1 MRYAA
6 LNIEKDPLEQ
16 GFESERYDLIVCC
29 LVLHATADL
38 YTTLQNVHKLL
49 KPGGKLMLVESSN
62 PDCARVSFV
71 FGLLPGWWLA
81 TEEKR
86 KRGPLLSDADWHSLL
101 LETGFSGAEVN
112 LPDAV
117 DARRHTFSGIIST
130 AVKPCPMNGK
140 HRKTIV
146 ISSNTSSI
154 QRQVASK
161 VAGQIPF
168 CEVSRFPDIN
178 WGNIKNNF
186 CIFLLE
192 LEDSFLAEMNV
203 QDFTALKSM
212 VGSANGVLWIT
223 VGRDERPE
231 SGFIT
236 GFGRNIGSERWEP
249 KFVELAL
256 ERETS
261 VSRMVD
267 DIVRV
272 HHRSLVL
279 GDVET
284 EYTQSNGRLCISRIV
299 EAESVAASIDA
310 IAPGQ
315 SPKGRVFGT
324 TREEALQ
331 LKLASPGLLDS
342 FRFEDDGGCDKSLN
356 PNEVEIKVK
365 ATGLNFK
372 DLMIAI
378 GQLPGNSLGFECAGI
393 LTRLGEGT
401 SFNLGDRVLCCTT
414 TGAYN
419 TYARA
424 HATSVARLPEGLSFT
439 TAAALPT
446 VFCTAYHAL
455 FNVARLQTGESI
467 LIHSGAGGVGQAA
480 IQLAKLLNA
489 NIFTTVGTDV
499 KKVYLMDTYGIR
511 EDHIFQSR
519 NAAFERPLKQLTEGV
534 DVVLNSLSGSGLY
547 ASWSCLRPFGRF
559 VELGKADI
567 QSHGG
572 LPMGPFDQSITFAS
586 VDLGLITEKAKST
599 MAATLAA
606 VMALFSG
613 GKITVPQPLHVFGIS
628 ELEKAFR
635 FMQSGKNM
643 GKIVVEMQE
652 DAIVP
657 VSRARNPFKF
667 AATNC

>member
-1 MRYAA
+1 MYTDISPSFFEKAKQRFQEYSSRMRYAA

-86 KRGPLLSDADWHSLL
+86 KRGPLLSDADWHSIL

-161 VAGQIPF
+161 IAGQIPF
-168 CEVSRFPDIN
+168 CKVSRFPDIN

-212 VGSANGVLWIT
+212 VGSAKGVLWIT

-231 SGFIT
+231 SGLIT

-261 VSRMVD
+261 
-267 DIVRV
+267 I
-272 HHRSLVL
+272 
-279 GDVET
+279 
-284 EYTQSNGRLCISRIV
+284 
-299 EAESVAASIDA
+299 
-310 IAPGQ
+310 
-315 SPKGRVFGT
+315 
-324 TREEALQ
+324 
-331 LKLASPGLLDS
+331 
-342 FRFEDDGGCDKSLN
+342 
-356 PNEVEIKVK
+356 
-365 ATGLNFK
+365 
-372 DLMIAI
+372 
-378 GQLPGNSLGFECAGI
+378 
-393 LTRLGEGT
+393 
-401 SFNLGDRVLCCTT
+401 
-414 TGAYN
+414 
-419 TYARA
+419 
-424 HATSVARLPEGLSFT
+424 
-439 TAAALPT
+439 
-446 VFCTAYHAL
+446 
-455 FNVARLQTGESI
+455 
-467 LIHSGAGGVGQAA
+467 
-480 IQLAKLLNA
+480 
-489 NIFTTVGTDV
+489 
-499 KKVYLMDTYGIR
+499 
-511 EDHIFQSR
+511 
-519 NAAFERPLKQLTEGV
+519 
-534 DVVLNSLSGSGLY
+534 
-547 ASWSCLRPFGRF
+547 
-559 VELGKADI
+559 
-567 QSHGG
+567 SHG
-572 LPMGPFDQSITFAS
+572 
-586 VDLGLITEKAKST
+586 
-599 MAATLAA
+599 
-606 VMALFSG
+606 
-613 GKITVPQPLHVFGIS
+613 
-628 ELEKAFR
+628 R
-635 FMQSGKNM
+635 
-643 GKIVVEMQE
+643 
-652 DAIVP
+652 
-657 VSRARNPFKF
+657 
-667 AATNC
+667 